1 MYGKFSSFSYNHA
14 ETEKENQQNKIKN
27 KKEDIEKKYNKQK
40 EEKIKLEKLVARKE
54 KYDKYHD
61 YMNNIDSIAELFKYE
76 NDILSWREKKELKP
90 IYQDLIKEIEDYT
103 GEEEAFEKVSKLI
116 DTYIINKKDNLQ
128 SMIEKKERYIV
139 KIKEHIEK
147 QKEEV
152 TKLEER
158 LANYDLYMDYMDN
171 PEKTSSLFT
180 ETSDSLTINEK
191 KKLKEV
197 FQHAQKN
204 GSVMWQDVISFD
216 NEWLEKHGILDKK
229 TKTIDE
235 SKLKNATRLAM
246 DEMLK
251 REKMKHSAIWS
262 AAIHFNTDNIHIHV
276 ATVEP
281 VPTRTRGKRKPQTLS
296 MMKSKVVNNIM
307 DRSEEYKKINDLL
320 RKNIVGEKKN
330 ISSLSNRK
338 TKKLFL
344 SILKELPN
352 DRRQWNYNYH
362 SISHLKPLIDEMS
375 NIYIEKYHKEDF
387 KALNEKLDREV
398 KMMKEAYGEGT
409 KEKRL
414 YENFKKNKIDDL
426 YVRLGNAFLKEM
438 REYKEKSQMP
448 YRVVREKPKASE
460 KKNTR
465 EILRKNMSV
474 HFSLK
479 KLQRHFNNEYEN
491 WKNQMYYERLQQE
504 IENANDYE
512 R

>member
-1 MYGKFSSFSYNHA
+1 M
-14 ETEKENQQNKIKN
+14 
-27 KKEDIEKKYNKQK
+27 
-40 EEKIKLEKLVARKE
+40 
-54 KYDKYHD
+54 
-61 YMNNIDSIAELFKYE
+61 
-76 NDILSWREKKELKP
+76 
-90 IYQDLIKEIEDYT
+90 
-103 GEEEAFEKVSKLI
+103 
-116 DTYIINKKDNLQ
+116 
-128 SMIEKKERYIV
+128 
-139 KIKEHIEK
+139 
-147 QKEEV
+147 
-152 TKLEER
+152 
-158 LANYDLYMDYMDN
+158 
-171 PEKTSSLFT
+171 
-180 ETSDSLTINEK
+180 
-191 KKLKEV
+191 
-197 FQHAQKN
+197 
-204 GSVMWQDVISFD
+204 
-216 NEWLEKHGILDKK
+216 
-229 TKTIDE
+229 
-235 SKLKNATRLAM
+235 
-246 DEMLK
+246 
-251 REKMKHSAIWS
+251 
-262 AAIHFNTDNIHIHV
+262 
-276 ATVEP
+276 
-281 VPTRTRGKRKPQTLS
+281 
-296 MMKSKVVNNIM
+296 
-307 DRSEEYKKINDLL
+307 
-320 RKNIVGEKKN
+320 
-330 ISSLSNRK
+330 SNRK

>member
-1 MYGKFSSFSYNHA
+1 
-14 ETEKENQQNKIKN
+14 
-27 KKEDIEKKYNKQK
+27 
-40 EEKIKLEKLVARKE
+40 
-54 KYDKYHD
+54 
-61 YMNNIDSIAELFKYE
+61 
-76 NDILSWREKKELKP
+76 
-90 IYQDLIKEIEDYT
+90 
-103 GEEEAFEKVSKLI
+103 
-116 DTYIINKKDNLQ
+116 
-128 SMIEKKERYIV
+128 MIEKKERYIV